1 MSLLRVGILGP
12 SRVAAYA
19 MIAPARAHDRV
30 QVAAVAGRDQAR
42 AAAYAERHG
51 IARVHV
57 DAAALIAD
65 PAIDLVYVATPP
77 VAHAALAVAA
87 LDAGKAVFIEKPIA
101 MNAGEATAIAD
112 AAARTGRPAIEAFHY
127 RHHRLFARVLALS
140 ARLGRLTTLEAR
152 FLATIAQT
160 PEEFRW
166 RGGDGGGALMDL
178 GCYCLHW
185 MRTVTGQEPQ
195 VAEAWQDKRGDVD
208 AETRATLT
216 FPGGAVGR
224 LHASM
229 IGPGREA
236 ALRIE
241 GERGWIDVT
250 NPLAP
255 QLGHALAWAIDG
267 NAGAETVDGPSTFD
281 AQLDALARHLLD
293 GAAFVLPPGDAA
305 ANMAAIDAIR
315 AAAA

>member
-12 SRVAAYA
+12 ARVAAYA
-19 MIAPARAHDRV
+19 MIAPARAHRRV
-30 QVAAVAGRDQAR
+30 EVTAIAGRDVAR
-42 AAAYAERHG
+42 ADAYAKHHEIG
-51 IARVHV
+51 RVHA
-57 DAAALIAD
+57 DAVALIAD

-77 VAHAALAVAA
+77 TAHAALAIAA
-87 LDAGKAVFIEKPIA
+87 LDAGKAVLIEKPLA
-101 MNAGEATAIAD
+101 MNAAEARAID
-112 AAARTGRPAIEAFHY
+112 AAAASAGRPAIEAFHY
-127 RHHRLFARVLALS
+127 RHHRRFARVLELS
-140 ARLGRLTTLEAR
+140 ARLGRLSTLEAR

-185 MRTVTGQEPQ
+185 MRTVAGQEPQ
-195 VAEAWQDKRGDVD
+195 VVEAWQDKRGEVD
-208 AETRATLT
+208 AETKATLA
-216 FPGGAVGR
+216 FPNGAVGR

-236 ALRIE
+236 SLRIE
-241 GERGWIDVT
+241 GARGWIQVT

-267 NAGAETVDGPSTFD
+267 EAGVETVDGPSTFD
-281 AQLDALARHLLD
+281 AQLDAVVRHLLD
-293 GAAFVLPPGDAA
+293 GDAFPLPPGDAH

>member
-1 MSLLRVGILGP
+1 MSLLRIGILGP

-42 AAAYAERHG
+42 AAAYAERHEIG
-51 IARVHV
+51 RVHA

-77 VAHAALAVAA
+77 VAHAALAIAA
-87 LDAGKAVFIEKPIA
+87 LDAGKAVLIEKPVA
-101 MNAGEATAIAD
+101 MNAAEARAIE
-112 AAARTGRPAIEAFHY
+112 AAAASAGRPAIEAFHY

-166 RGGDGGGALMDL
+166 RGDDGGGALMDL

-185 MRTVTGQEPQ
+185 MRTIAGQEPQ
-195 VAEAWQDKRGDVD
+195 VVEAWQDKRGDVD
-208 AETRATLT
+208 AETRATLA
-216 FPGGAVGR
+216 FPSGAVGR

-236 ALRIE
+236 ALRIV

-267 NAGAETVDGPSTFD
+267 DAGAETVDGPSTFE

-293 GAAFVLPPGDAA
+293 GAAFVLPPGDAS
-305 ANMAAIDAIR
+305 ANMAAIHAIR